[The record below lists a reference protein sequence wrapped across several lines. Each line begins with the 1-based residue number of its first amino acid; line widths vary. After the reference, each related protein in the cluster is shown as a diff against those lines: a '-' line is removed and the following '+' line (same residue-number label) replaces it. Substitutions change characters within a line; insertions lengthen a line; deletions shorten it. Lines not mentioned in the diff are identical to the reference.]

1 MGIISN
7 DSTFSDSIESGKRG
21 IKTVEIGQSYKYV
34 IYPLVRDPN
43 TVVDKV
49 IDMVDTETKKSY
61 KITPQKHHHP
71 ATLLKGNVV
80 SDHFIKNDPRPEMM
94 KGMLGTSY
102 EVPISFANKNPR
114 INGLSIR
121 QTNSKNYLTWKI
133 DGDPNLIDH
142 ILVMKTTDDVRTLVG
157 KSASFSDLHNFIH
170 NLTKDDIGLV
180 SYLLTPVYLDYTSGN
195 TVESSKIL
203 IEQAN

>member
-1 MGIISN
+1 
-7 DSTFSDSIESGKRG
+7 
-21 IKTVEIGQSYKYV
+21 
-34 IYPLVRDPN
+34 
-43 TVVDKV
+43 
-49 IDMVDTETKKSY
+49 
-61 KITPQKHHHP
+61 
-71 ATLLKGNVV
+71 
-80 SDHFIKNDPRPEMM
+80 M